1 MTKLQKQIVLFLKQ
15 KGKLKVTILGSG
27 TSQGIPVIACNCD
40 VCLSADPKDNRLR
53 ASIMLTIDDKNYV
66 IDTGPDFRQQM
77 LREKVQSLEAV
88 IFTHEHKDHVA
99 GLDDVRAFNFKQNRD
114 MPIYCDEHVE
124 LALKREF
131 YYVFNG
137 NNYPGIPKLSLNII
151 SKSNSFFIAPQTEI
165 IPIEV
170 LHYKMPVL
178 GFRIGKFA
186 YITDAKTVSE
196 EELTKLKGVE
206 VLIVNALRKEEHI
219 SHFNLE
225 QALDFIRKVNP
236 SQAYL
241 THVSHV
247 FGKHEDINSELPQN
261 VSLAF
266 DGMILKIN

>member
-27 TSQGIPVIACNCD
+27 TSQGIPVIACDCD
-40 VCLSADPKDNRLR
+40 VCLSTDPKDNRLR
-53 ASIMLTIDDKNYV
+53 ASIMFTIDDKNYV

-77 LREKVQSLEAV
+77 LRENVQSLEAV

-114 MPIYCDEHVE
+114 MPIYCDEQVE

-137 NNYPGIPKLSLNII
+137 NNYPGIPQLSLNII
-151 SKSNSFFIAPQTEI
+151 SKNNSFFIAPQTEI

-196 EELTKLKGVE
+196 EELTKL
-206 VLIVNALRKEEHI
+206 
-219 SHFNLE
+219 NLDVANKTSKTLKDKDFSANE
-225 QALDFIRKVNP
+225 LAVALDINP
-236 SQAYL
+236 D
-241 THVSHV
+241 
-247 FGKHEDINSELPQN
+247 EINRWLMGRHSFSVKILNLILDRMQIILQN
-261 VSLAF
+261 Q
-266 DGMILKIN
+266 N